1 MPATVSLL
9 HRRKLGN
16 AYMNVAD
23 VTFGSSYPTG
33 GESITALQL
42 GLTTIDFVLPSPAG
56 GYIFE
61 FDHTN
66 KKLKAFTPTKAA
78 SAHTHTNTLATTG
91 KDIILT
97 HTGADIKGS
106 ANTDGEN
113 ADMDAEP
120 TNGHAVAAY
129 AAVAEAAWTRGTIT
143 IPDMG
148 RNVAIVV
155 QNDSGGSLNLYE
167 GVSTFTVTGT
177 WRGAAQTEEITF
189 TSTAENKAVANGK
202 WRAKYGVKPFDTV
215 TNITVDNVPD
225 NDLKIGAGL
234 GSKIGLPTDLATP
247 AEADV
252 TKITKNAANLATTS
266 IVDTTNMTI
275 NLGALA
281 DGDDFEIVYLGVDA
295 LTGVTITNV
304 AGGAISASA
313 ASEVANAT
321 NLSAVTARV
330 IAIGY

>member
-1 MPATVSLL
+1 
-9 HRRKLGN
+9 
-16 AYMNVAD
+16 
-23 VTFGSSYPTG
+23 
-33 GESITALQL
+33 
-42 GLTTIDFVLPSPAG
+42 
-56 GYIFE
+56 
-61 FDHTN
+61 
-66 KKLKAFTPTKAA
+66 
-78 SAHTHTNTLATTG
+78 
-91 KDIILT
+91 
-97 HTGADIKGS
+97 
-106 ANTDGEN
+106 
-113 ADMDAEP
+113 MDAEP

-234 GSKIGLPTDLATP
+234 VPKLVAYRLATP

-281 DGDDFEIVYLGVDA
+281 DGDDFEIVPWRRCFDWRNHYQCRLW
-295 LTGVTITNV
+295 
-304 AGGAISASA
+304 AISASA
-313 ASEVANAT
+313 VTANAM

-330 IAIGY
+330 IALDIRWWKCEDCQRTAYPR